1 MWWQQYKKELMA
13 NRTEVLFLL
22 AFYALWTVWLL
33 TRVGLWDPEAIIA
46 VYMAPLTGML
56 PLWALWT
63 SVQLYRQEW
72 RENTSYLMLS
82 LPVRAW
88 KITSAK
94 LAALLTGVLALWLL
108 FAAGFWL
115 LMSRTGLWAELFRR
129 NLFAL
134 VPLEWVVRMSL
145 LAFGVMLAGLV
156 VLALFAQFAYVFSR
170 LFTRF
175 RGFVMLWTWG
185 LSFWLF
191 IRVADLGSRVLGFL
205 PDFHLR
211 MLNVRNGVPEF
222 DVVAIDSGP
231 FVAVALLLFGL
242 YWLLN
247 AVLERAIEV

>member
-1 MWWQQYKKELMA
+1 MWRQQYKKELMA
-13 NRTEVLFLL
+13 NRAEALFLL
-22 AFYALWTVWLL
+22 GFYALWTVWLL
-33 TRVGLWDPEAIIA
+33 SRAGVWEPEAVIA
-46 VYMAPLTGML
+46 LYIAPLSGIL

-94 LAALLTGVLALWLL
+94 LAALLTGVLALCLL
-108 FAAGFWL
+108 SGAGLWL
-115 LMSRTGLWAELFRR
+115 LMVRTGLLAELFGR

-134 VPLEWVVRMSL
+134 VPLEWLVRVSL
-145 LAFGVMLAGLV
+145 LAFGGMLAGLV
-156 VLALFAQFAYVFSR
+156 VLALFTQLAYVFSR

-175 RGFVMLWTWG
+175 RGLVMLWTWA
-185 LSFWLF
+185 LSFWLL
-191 IRVADLGSRVLGFL
+191 IRVGDLGSRLLGFL
-205 PDFHLR
+205 PDFRLR
-211 MLNVRNGVPEF
+211 MLSVRNGVPEF
-222 DVVAIDSGP
+222 EVLTIDSGP
-231 FVAVALLLFGL
+231 FVAIVLLLFGL